1 MQLPLLN
8 RSWHQKSYVIET
20 DVSGIQ
26 NIKTRTVNFKTDE
39 NALMHVKYKELNS
52 SNYIS
57 ASEIYNNNFDNALLE
72 GKIVLIGSSAQGIF
86 DLVKT
91 DWEKT
96 VSNQVNQKKSFV

>member
-1 MQLPLLN
+1 MEAIRLFN
-8 RSWHQKSYVIET
+8 DQKSYVIET

-57 ASEIYNNNFDNALLE
+57 A
-72 GKIVLIGSSAQGIF
+72 
-86 DLVKT
+86 
-91 DWEKT
+91 
-96 VSNQVNQKKSFV
+96 